1 MIIYSENRGGTPLYK
16 PYTEVCAAP
25 AGRVFA
31 PFRSENEYRL
41 CLFGLESGMAF
52 EETTGVC
59 QRFYVMIQ
67 SGFLDIC
74 FVVVLI

>member
-1 MIIYSENRGGTPLYK
+1 
-16 PYTEVCAAP
+16 
-25 AGRVFA
+25 
-31 PFRSENEYRL
+31 
-41 CLFGLESGMAF
+41 MAF